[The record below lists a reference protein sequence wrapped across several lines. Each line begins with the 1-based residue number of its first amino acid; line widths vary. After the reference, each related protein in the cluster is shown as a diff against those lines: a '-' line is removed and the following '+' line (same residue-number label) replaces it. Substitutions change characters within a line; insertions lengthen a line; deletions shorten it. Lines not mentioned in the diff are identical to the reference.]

1 MNSQK
6 VAIVGGVITML
17 SVAGVTALYLP
28 YYVADQQKVFSPVN
42 LHFYH
47 VSYARYSVCFSWQS

>member
-1 MNSQK
+1 
-6 VAIVGGVITML
+6 ML

-42 LHFYH
+42 LLFYH